1 MENIFASLDVEVSEL
16 LSFLVDED
24 GDDGAVLSLMTESS
38 SLSSSLER
46 ALADDDDDD
55 DVISANEAR
64 RIMTHLVIDLDE
76 PRVLSLRRGIATEA
90 RVRMAIVS
98 RATHVNAK
106 RKRCQQH
113 VAVICKCCSS

>member
-1 MENIFASLDVEVSEL
+1 MFASLDVEVGEL
-16 LSFLVDED
+16 LSFLIDED

-46 ALADDDDDD
+46 ALADDDDD
-55 DVISANEAR
+55 VIRANEAR

-76 PRVLSLRRGIATEA
+76 SRVLSLRRGIATEA

>member
-1 MENIFASLDVEVSEL
+1 MFASLDVEVGEL
-16 LSFLVDED
+16 LSFLIDED

-46 ALADDDDDD
+46 ALADDDD
-55 DVISANEAR
+55 VIRANEAR
-64 RIMTHLVIDLDE
+64 RIMAHLVIDLDE
-76 PRVLSLRRGIATEA
+76 SRVLSLRRGIATEA